1 MSYQWLTLWSYGE
14 TFLAAAWLT
23 LQVTLL
29 AFVLAVALGLLA
41 ALAKASAVAP
51 LRWLS
56 HCYVE
61 FIRNTP
67 VLLQIFII
75 FFGLPSLGIT
85 MSAFTAGV
93 LALGINVGAYLSETF
108 RAGIQSVPK
117 GQLEA
122 AWILGISRRQVFLS
136 VVLPQAARA
145 VWPAIINN
153 LIQLLLGTSLL
164 SAIALP
170 ELTGTATVINA
181 RTLLYIQTF
190 SVVALVYLL
199 LSNLFSWLGN
209 MVGSR
214 LFHPQLV
221 TPVKKSARCYER
233 YGNDLVA
240 VAAGGAVDHPAAFG
254 RGHHWQHAAWPARR
268 RVAYQPC
275 PGRQPHCR
283 ALHRVISRHAGVDHP
298 DVYLLWRGLFWL

>member
-51 LRWLS
+51 LRWLG

-93 LALGINVGAYLSETF
+93 LALGINVGAYLSEIF

-221 TPVKKSARCYER
+221 TPVKK
-233 YGNDLVA
+233 
-240 VAAGGAVDHPAAFG
+240 
-254 RGHHWQHAAWPARR
+254 PARWWAKKWLTNPLKR
-268 RVAYQPC
+268 EN
-275 PGRQPHCR
+275 
-283 ALHRVISRHAGVDHP
+283 AL
-298 DVYLLWRGLFWL
+298 

>member
-1 MSYQWLTLWSYGE
+1 MSYQWLTLWRYGE

-41 ALAKASAVAP
+41 ALAKASALAP

-221 TPVKKSARCYER
+221 TPVKKSARWWAKKWLTNPLKRE
-233 YGNDLVA
+233 N
-240 VAAGGAVDHPAAFG
+240 
-254 RGHHWQHAAWPARR
+254 
-268 RVAYQPC
+268 
-275 PGRQPHCR
+275 
-283 ALHRVISRHAGVDHP
+283 AL
-298 DVYLLWRGLFWL
+298 

>member
-1 MSYQWLTLWSYGE
+1 MSYQWLTLWRYAG
-14 TFLAAAWLT
+14 TFVDAAWLT

-29 AFVLAVALGLLA
+29 AFVLAMALGLLA
-41 ALAKASAVAP
+41 ALAKESRITLV
-51 LRWLS
+51 RWIS
-56 HCYVE
+56 GCYIE

-93 LALGINVGAYLSETF
+93 LALGINVGAYLAETF
-108 RAGIQSVPK
+108 RAGIQSVPQ
-117 GQLEA
+117 GQREA
-122 AWILGISRRQVFLS
+122 AYILGISPRQMFIH
-136 VVLPQAARA
+136 VVMPQAARA
-145 VWPAIINN
+145 VYPAIINN

-190 SVVALVYLL
+190 SVVLGVYLV

-209 MVGSR
+209 LIGRRV
-214 LFHPQLV
+214 FNPPLV
-221 TPVKKSARCYER
+221 TKVKKS
-233 YGNDLVA
+233 VW
-240 VAAGGAVDHPAAFG
+240 F
-254 RGHHWQHAAWPARR
+254 R
-268 RVAYQPC
+268 RVTFPVNPVKQRNP
-275 PGRQPHCR
+275 
-283 ALHRVISRHAGVDHP
+283 V
-298 DVYLLWRGLFWL
+298 

>member
-1 MSYQWLTLWSYGE
+1 
-14 TFLAAAWLT
+14 
-23 LQVTLL
+23 
-29 AFVLAVALGLLA
+29 
-41 ALAKASAVAP
+41 
-51 LRWLS
+51 
-56 HCYVE
+56 
-61 FIRNTP
+61 
-67 VLLQIFII
+67 
-75 FFGLPSLGIT
+75 

-122 AWILGISRRQVFLS
+122 AWILGISRRPGLS
-136 VVLPQAARA
+136 ECGVARAARA

-199 LSNLFSWLGN
+199 LSNLFSRLGN

-214 LFHPQLV
+214 LFHPQLF
-221 TPVKKSARCYER
+221 TPVKSPP
-233 YGNDLVA
+233 
-240 VAAGGAVDHPAAFG
+240 GGG
-254 RGHHWQHAAWPARR
+254 QKNG
-268 RVAYQPC
+268 
-275 PGRQPHCR
+275 
-283 ALHRVISRHAGVDHP
+283 
-298 DVYLLWRGLFWL
+298 